1 MRSLGDRERRQRFEA
16 AVLVHLDA
24 AFNLARWMLR
34 EDAAAEDAVQEA
46 SMRAFRFFDGM
57 HGANPKA
64 WFLAVVR
71 NACLDRLKD
80 HRQRALE
87 DHYDDEIHGGAGNP
101 ADSPEA
107 ALERSTEARWLYTCI
122 GALPVEYRE
131 VVVLRELEELSYK
144 EISTIV
150 EVPIGTVMSR
160 LSRGRDLLQ
169 RRLLVERA
177 RRHS

>member
-1 MRSLGDRERRQRFEA
+1 LGDTARRQRFEA
-16 AVLVHLDA
+16 TVLAHLDA

-34 EDAAAEDAVQEA
+34 EDAAAEDAVQDA
-46 SMRAFRFFDGM
+46 SLRAYRFFDGM
-57 HGANPKA
+57 HGASPKA

-71 NACLDRLKD
+71 NACLDRVKD
-80 HRQRALE
+80 SRERALE
-87 DHYDDEIHGGAGNP
+87 DEYDDEVHGGVRGA

-107 ALERSTEARWLYTCI
+107 ALERSTEARRLYACI
-122 GALPVEYRE
+122 GLLPVEYRE

-144 EISTIV
+144 EISAIV

-169 RRLLVERA
+169 QRLLAERA
-177 RRHS
+177 RRRS